1 MTDIL
6 DEANGLFGQI
16 KYDFG
21 ELLGSLSDQLGAKSK
36 RGLLDEV
43 LTTKPDDAGL
53 LTGSLSAADV
63 KAVLDSAGVE
73 ADDGRVDDLL
83 EELKGGNIDEL
94 VDEASNTVWLH
105 R

>member
-1 MTDIL
+1 
-6 DEANGLFGQI
+6 
-16 KYDFG
+16 
-21 ELLGSLSDQLGAKSK
+21 
-36 RGLLDEV
+36 LLDEV

>member
-1 MTDIL
+1 MNDIL

-16 KYDFG
+16 GYGFG
-21 ELLGSLSDQLGAKSK
+21 KLLGSLSDQLGAKSK

-43 LTTKPDDAGL
+43 LKTKPDEAGL
-53 LTGSLSAADV
+53 LTGLLSAADV
-63 KAVLDSAGVE
+63 KVLLDSAGIE
-73 ADDGRVDDLL
+73 ADDERVDDLL
-83 EELKGGNIDEL
+83 EELKGGDIDEL

>member
-1 MTDIL
+1 VNDIL

-16 KYDFG
+16 GYGFG
-21 ELLGSLSDQLGAKSK
+21 KLLGSLSDQLGAKSK

-43 LTTKPDDAGL
+43 LKTKPDEAGL
-53 LTGSLSAADV
+53 LTGLLSAADV
-63 KAVLDSAGVE
+63 KALLDSAGIE
-73 ADDGRVDDLL
+73 ADDERVDDLL
-83 EELKGGNIDEL
+83 EELKGGDIDEL